1 MGPKKRKSTELGDQP
16 PDNSSPR
23 PKRKTRKSQAEN
35 QSSNTNPKINSKT
48 TKTSKAMDTQA
59 TSKYFRKNESD
70 INTDEPCT
78 SNGTREVVIDK
89 TLNVDKVKKAIRDK
103 EEKMA
108 RNTKRIADLEKKTL
122 KKDTQAST
130 TAKNEVPEGSSNPL
144 HVTREVVINKT
155 LDVDAVK
162 KAIRDKE
169 AKMTRNLKKIADL
182 SSMDKDSSKENSK
195 NILNQQT
202 SKKSVSSNL
211 NVTQFVLGRQ
221 VNGSGSKS
229 LREIQNWCTSKKFL
243 NFKLLTRNS
252 LVQERITSLVWNKAR
267 PQQVAFSDKHGH
279 IVVSDLKQTDNSVK
293 WNISLQKNGVGPGG
307 NILAMKFAKS
317 ERPDCYSLWFV
328 GLEGFVVHMDCP
340 HGEENLVIPGDTDGG
355 PVKYSEFIPTNNYN
369 HWYTSMDLTP
379 NETIIGAGCS
389 KGFVQFISPDGTEL
403 EKFRAAKKKITHIEF
418 CPKNPIMFVTASLDN
433 MVKIWDRRYLKS
445 PQEDFIH
452 TMSHSKPFNSAY
464 FNERCDML
472 LVTDQ
477 YDNILIYDTTTWSLI
492 TTIKHPHR
500 QFQHLTP
507 IKATWHPH
515 ADYFVVGRYPMDK
528 ADRCLDLYNVNGDR
542 IGTLDS
548 TSEKIQSVAS
558 FSPDGNF
565 ILSSFGCGIE
575 VWGTK
580 NTI

>member
-130 TAKNEVPEGSSNPL
+130 TAKNEVPEGSSILLDP
-144 HVTREVVINKT
+144 TREVVINKT

-182 SSMDKDSSKENSK
+182 SSKDSSKENSK

-202 SKKSVSSNL
+202 SKKSVLSNL